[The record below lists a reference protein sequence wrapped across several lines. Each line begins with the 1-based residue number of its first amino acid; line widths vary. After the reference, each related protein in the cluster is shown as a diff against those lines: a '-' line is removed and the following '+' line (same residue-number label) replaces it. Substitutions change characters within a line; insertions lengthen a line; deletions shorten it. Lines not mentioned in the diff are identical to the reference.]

1 MLKLTVNLSIYSYE
15 LKDNQKIIINGKEL
29 PYLSNN
35 GTLILNDTKRASA
48 RIINILKICFTRT
61 CCFS

>member
-29 PYLSNN
+29 PYLPERVV
-35 GTLILNDTKRASA
+35 LVDE
-48 RIINILKICFTRT
+48 
-61 CCFS
+61 